1 MLNKIIE
8 QWLGEEKKDDLESS
22 QSINES
28 IIRIN
33 QLAGYN
39 WALKDLKSRIPELEG
54 MIVGEIEKIYILLAK
69 EQIDLCHGKL
79 PYVIFGSKAT
89 EQEAVQLYRKGLE
102 DFRKHIIT
110 SLKGGK
116 E

>member
-1 MLNKIIE
+1 MIKDLIE

-39 WALKDLKSRIPELEG
+39 WALKDLKSRIPELEE
-54 MIVGEIEKIYILLAK
+54 MIVGEIESKKIVVSY
-69 EQIDLCHGKL
+69 
-79 PYVIFGSKAT
+79 
-89 EQEAVQLYRKGLE
+89 KGGQCNGCFAME
-102 DFRKHIIT
+102 DECVCNSYNQALDDIIN
-110 SLKGGK
+110 SLKGDK